1 MSILSTATGVMVG
14 GIWKIGAIALAVVS
28 LAACAYL
35 GHGWYMAAHDRDQAI
50 TERDEQKALADQYQT
65 AIRDQNKAVD
75 AMAEQKRLAEQRG
88 KAAMDL
94 AAANGRRFDDV
105 LARTRGAKAATCDE
119 AMPVV
124 NDILEA
130 IK

>member
-1 MSILSTATGVMVG
+1 MNILTTTAGAMVG
-14 GIWKIGAIALAVVS
+14 GIWKIGAIALAAVS
-28 LAACAYL
+28 LTLCAYL
-35 GHGWYMAAHDRDQAI
+35 GHGWYMAAHDRDKAI
-50 TERDEQKALADQYQT
+50 VERDEQKALADQYQT
-65 AIRDQNKAVD
+65 AIREQNNAVD
-75 AMAEQKRLAEQRG
+75 ALAEQKRLAEQRG

-105 LARTRGAKAATCDE
+105 LARTRDAKATTCDE

-124 NDILEA
+124 NDILGA

>member
-1 MSILSTATGVMVG
+1 MNILTTATSALGG
-14 GIWKIGAIALAVVS
+14 GIWKIGASALAILS

-35 GHGWYMAAHDRDQAI
+35 GHGWYMAADDRDEAI
-50 TERDEQKALADQYQT
+50 VERDAQKALADGYQT
-65 AIRDQNKAVD
+65 AIREQNRATEALATQKAS
-75 AMAEQKRLAEQRG
+75 AEQRG

-105 LARTRGAKAATCDE
+105 LARTKGAKATTCAE

>member
-1 MSILSTATGVMVG
+1 MNILTTTAGAMVG
-14 GIWKIGAIALAVVS
+14 GIWKIGAIVLAVVS
-28 LAACAYL
+28 LALCAYL

-50 TERDEQKALADQYQT
+50 VERDEQKALADEYLGRIREQNRAAETLATQT
-65 AIRDQNKAVD
+65 K
-75 AMAEQKRLAEQRG
+75 LAEQRG

-105 LARTRGAKAATCDE
+105 LARTRDAKATTCAE

-124 NDILEA
+124 DQVLEA